1 MKWIMLVLL
10 FYLLLICS
18 KCNKVNK
25 ITSQDHLLQSYLCHH
40 YHYTDDTTLLL
51 LDTLYNISGNGSM
64 CNINTNY
71 SLTIQG
77 NHSMATIQCISTT
90 YVNTA
95 HPNIGFAFT
104 GSSNLTLQR
113 VTFIGCGAN
122 LTTLDKG
129 QLNIVNSTSS
139 LVYFTQY
146 HAAVLVFTEISHL
159 VMRDVSISQ
168 YYGFAIVTVN
178 LPNATLDSVN
188 VNYSQGIERAVQKS
202 GYSVG
207 CGVLLLYKNSTR
219 MSSIVNQYKVFI
231 TSSNFTHNYE
241 KIIYPKFTCATNFY
255 NSFKHKSH
263 WNPVINAAGLTILYT
278 QNDTNAQVNISRCTF
293 NDNIGSTAGAMLVL
307 HLNTIKNS
315 KTVIYNES
323 MFHSNANLRKCHGSS
338 IVLIMYFDVVIHLN
352 STSTMY
358 HLMEIINVTFES
370 SEKVIFF
377 EKQQGAVYIAMIHVK
392 TLPILIKFSNVTFTK
407 STAST
412 SGSCILVASY
422 PSTTNRIQIVIE
434 SVKAYN
440 NDVSGDSPGKC
451 EKSATTFSQASL
463 FRILNINF
471 TKING
476 SAENPSNF
484 SYNFGTVVEGIR
496 SDITL
501 EGHIVFHNNTGINGA
516 AIMLI
521 RDSIIY
527 LTQGLRAN
535 FTNNKAL
542 SSGGAIYAVGNI
554 FTQTFCSFQ
563 VSYNHSRD
571 NITIFFK
578 SNEATITGNSVYT
591 PNLYNCYIG
600 EEWVNYS
607 KAIEIYDNIFSN
619 GINDI
624 STTPINLTICDLKDH
639 TCNLTH
645 EIYPGEIFNIS
656 VAAVDAAGNN
666 SYSIVTITA
675 VNNTHTKFTH
685 INWWLSERENTQ
697 VIRETDDCTLITVT
711 LHTNDSNTLD
721 KPDGAL
727 LFTVAELR
735 DSTVLNIKLKSCPPG
750 FQLDNKTGSCVCLY
764 LLSSKLLGIDGYIP
778 DCNINSRTFNRP
790 TITSW
795 VGSVKHNNSSIFLLS
810 LHCPHGYCN
819 GNLNF
824 SVFHYGNDG
833 MFEIMSK
840 DLSIK
845 SSLCLNNREGKL
857 CSKCST
863 VNGSNYSLVF
873 GSTECIQCSNWWLW
887 TLVLYAVAG
896 PLLIYLLY
904 ALRLTLT
911 TGTLNGIIFYAQ
923 LANTGLLDIL
933 SIKDMQCSQGTRF
946 SMKVT
951 LFFLSTLNLN
961 LGFPLCFYNGMSELR
976 KAGFSLLFPIY
987 LLTIVVVLIIVSRFS
1002 LRISNRIAHSSV
1014 QVLVTVVH
1022 LSFTKLLLTIGD
1034 IFTSAELYFF
1044 STRKEVIKVWFNDG
1058 YVKYGE
1064 GEHLVLMIVTS
1075 VIVGIFLIPYMLIIL
1090 TGRLLMKSNKIR
1102 EYLRPIYEAI
1112 HAPYKYNKQYW
1123 FTGRQ
1128 LLLIFACIL
1137 YAMYRGNNFFF
1148 AFWIFLPVYF
1158 MFVTVQAY
1166 LRPFK
1171 SKILNI
1177 MDLSVMINYGIL
1189 VCTNWYFLI
1198 DYVCTAGIFDATFV
1212 YILMFTFSVV
1222 VFYHIV
1228 LVTGQQAR
1236 FIGYINVVQ

>member
-440 NDVSGDSPGKC
+440 NDVSGDSPEKC

-563 VSYNHSRD
+563 VSYNHSHD

-591 PNLYNCYIG
+591 PNL
-600 EEWVNYS
+600 
-607 KAIEIYDNIFSN
+607 
-619 GINDI
+619 
-624 STTPINLTICDLKDH
+624 
-639 TCNLTH
+639 
-645 EIYPGEIFNIS
+645 
-656 VAAVDAAGNN
+656 
-666 SYSIVTITA
+666 
-675 VNNTHTKFTH
+675 
-685 INWWLSERENTQ
+685 
-697 VIRETDDCTLITVT
+697 
-711 LHTNDSNTLD
+711 
-721 KPDGAL
+721 
-727 LFTVAELR
+727 
-735 DSTVLNIKLKSCPPG
+735 
-750 FQLDNKTGSCVCLY
+750 
-764 LLSSKLLGIDGYIP
+764 
-778 DCNINSRTFNRP
+778 
-790 TITSW
+790 
-795 VGSVKHNNSSIFLLS
+795 
-810 LHCPHGYCN
+810 
-819 GNLNF
+819 
-824 SVFHYGNDG
+824 
-833 MFEIMSK
+833 
-840 DLSIK
+840 
-845 SSLCLNNREGKL
+845 
-857 CSKCST
+857 
-863 VNGSNYSLVF
+863 
-873 GSTECIQCSNWWLW
+873 
-887 TLVLYAVAG
+887 
-896 PLLIYLLY
+896 
-904 ALRLTLT
+904 
-911 TGTLNGIIFYAQ
+911 
-923 LANTGLLDIL
+923 
-933 SIKDMQCSQGTRF
+933 
-946 SMKVT
+946 
-951 LFFLSTLNLN
+951 
-961 LGFPLCFYNGMSELR
+961 
-976 KAGFSLLFPIY
+976 
-987 LLTIVVVLIIVSRFS
+987 
-1002 LRISNRIAHSSV
+1002 
-1014 QVLVTVVH
+1014 
-1022 LSFTKLLLTIGD
+1022 
-1034 IFTSAELYFF
+1034 
-1044 STRKEVIKVWFNDG
+1044 
-1058 YVKYGE
+1058 
-1064 GEHLVLMIVTS
+1064 
-1075 VIVGIFLIPYMLIIL
+1075 
-1090 TGRLLMKSNKIR
+1090 
-1102 EYLRPIYEAI
+1102 
-1112 HAPYKYNKQYW
+1112 
-1123 FTGRQ
+1123 
-1128 LLLIFACIL
+1128 
-1137 YAMYRGNNFFF
+1137 
-1148 AFWIFLPVYF
+1148 
-1158 MFVTVQAY
+1158 
-1166 LRPFK
+1166 
-1171 SKILNI
+1171 
-1177 MDLSVMINYGIL
+1177 
-1189 VCTNWYFLI
+1189 
-1198 DYVCTAGIFDATFV
+1198 
-1212 YILMFTFSVV
+1212 
-1222 VFYHIV
+1222 
-1228 LVTGQQAR
+1228 
-1236 FIGYINVVQ
+1236 